1 VRLVA
6 YALRRLLFVV
16 PVVLAALFLT
26 FAMTRIVP
34 GNPIDRV
41 SGPFVTDERKAELKH
56 EAYLDRP
63 FYTQFALYLRDLAHG
78 RMGTSYTTAQD
89 VSKDLRQRFP
99 ATLELVTYVMIVSI
113 LIAVPLGV
121 LGALRR
127 NSWVD
132 QTTRIVSVVGVSM
145 PVFWLGLVLLYVF
158 FYRLGWLP
166 GPVGRTGSIEGAET
180 DTGLLTVD
188 SLVRGDWHLFG
199 NVVRALVLP
208 VLALTFGVMAPIARL
223 TRATMA
229 EILESDYIRTAR
241 SLGLPFRTVVLKNAL
256 KNALVPI
263 VTVIAVIY
271 GYALGGVVLVEIIFS
286 WPGLGNYSYQ
296 AIQNSDFPA
305 LQGFVI
311 LVTLVYLIIY
321 LALDLVAAWIDP
333 RVKY

>member
-1 VRLVA
+1 
-6 YALRRLLFVV
+6 
-16 PVVLAALFLT
+16 
-26 FAMTRIVP
+26 
-34 GNPIDRV
+34 
-41 SGPFVTDERKAELKH
+41 
-56 EAYLDRP
+56 
-63 FYTQFALYLRDLAHG
+63 
-78 RMGTSYTTAQD
+78 
-89 VSKDLRQRFP
+89 
-99 ATLELVTYVMIVSI
+99 
-113 LIAVPLGV
+113 
-121 LGALRR
+121 
-127 NSWVD
+127 
-132 QTTRIVSVVGVSM
+132 M

-188 SLVRGDWHLFG
+188 SLVREDWHLFG

>member
-1 VRLVA
+1 
-6 YALRRLLFVV
+6 
-16 PVVLAALFLT
+16 
-26 FAMTRIVP
+26 
-34 GNPIDRV
+34 
-41 SGPFVTDERKAELKH
+41 
-56 EAYLDRP
+56 
-63 FYTQFALYLRDLAHG
+63 
-78 RMGTSYTTAQD
+78 
-89 VSKDLRQRFP
+89 
-99 ATLELVTYVMIVSI
+99 
-113 LIAVPLGV
+113 
-121 LGALRR
+121 
-127 NSWVD
+127 
-132 QTTRIVSVVGVSM
+132 M